1 MEGGAQPTDAEMA
14 DAGGQP
20 PQPVPSQGQESIQ
33 ATLSHGGRFIQYN
46 IFGNIFEVTSKYKP
60 PIMPIGKGAYGI
72 VAIKKIA
79 NAFDNKIDAK
89 RTLREIKLLRHMDHE
104 NVTREIQPIGFSIF
118 LSGKFLPL
126 AWVFCVL
133 PIIILFKSTSSEFTE
148 EFLQSVFYAGLRG
161 FESCIY
167 CIIHSHC
174 INNVVFGVAVKEVGT
189 YGSEGWLKRKMV
201 AVLKATVES
210 QWEAARRGRKG
221 IVAVDSCVAA
231 RGRVGN
237 HDNVAGRGRR
247 GQQQGDVGEGDLGG
261 RGGKGNGGK
270 QGQRLGK
277 QRPRDNDGRHRSTA
291 VAGKPW
297 QFHYSYWSNSQSYVL
312 TKGWSCFVKEKL
324 DAGDVILFERQ
335 GGEEGPSGNRGGSG
349 CVAPTR
355 ATTRAVSRRRQQRGE
370 EDGPAKGPRWQRAG
384 SRRQHQ
390 RGEERKKG

>member
-1 MEGGAQPTDAEMA
+1 MYGLVRQVLKYALVLLYCGSLTNFGELSINVLVLRQSEANQELSLELSPRGDSVIGLVQIIPLDRITFELSKNYLHH
-14 DAGGQP
+14 GFLRS
-20 PQPVPSQGQESIQ
+20 PVKMKK
-33 ATLSHGGRFIQYN
+33 LS
-46 IFGNIFEVTSKYKP
+46 
-60 PIMPIGKGAYGI
+60 A
-72 VAIKKIA
+72 
-79 NAFDNKIDAK
+79 
-89 RTLREIKLLRHMDHE
+89 
-104 NVTREIQPIGFSIF
+104 REIQLIGFSIF

-148 EFLQSVFYAGLRG
+148 EFLQFVFYAGLRG

-174 INNVVFGVAVKEVGT
+174 INNVVFGVTVKEVGT
-189 YGSEGWLKRKMV
+189 YGM
-201 AVLKATVES
+201 
-210 QWEAARRGRKG
+210 
-221 IVAVDSCVAA
+221 AVDSRVAA
-231 RGRVGN
+231 GGSIGN

-277 QRPRDNDGRHRSTA
+277 QRLRDNDGRHRSTA

-297 QFHYSYWSNSQSYVL
+297 QFHYSYWSSNQSYVL
-312 TKGWSCFVKEKL
+312 TKGWSCFIKEKL

-335 GGEEGPSGNRGGSG
+335 GGEEGPLGNRGGSG
-349 CVAPTR
+349 CVASTR
-355 ATTRAVSRRRQQRGE
+355 AMTRAVSRRRQQRGE

-384 SRRQHQ
+384 SRRQQQ